1 MVIKQSLGSSSQQGE
16 TIEVRHRAMASCKE
30 SSTLP
35 LLTMEEFNQV
45 EFAQDTLTGVHIG
58 LLQRLPLLR

>member
-1 MVIKQSLGSSSQQGE
+1 MVNKQSLGSSSQQGE

-30 SSTLP
+30 SSTFP
-35 LLTMEEFNQV
+35 LLIMEEFIKV

>member
-16 TIEVRHRAMASCKE
+16 TIEVRHRAMASSKE
-30 SSTLP
+30 SSTFP
-35 LLTMEEFNQV
+35 LLTMEEFIKV
-45 EFAQDTLTGVHIG
+45 EFAQDTFSGVHIG